1 MHYPAFTPDADE
13 IAAYVNI
20 FVTFATG
27 KGTRFQALKL
37 PHCTIIY
44 ASFDKK
50 AAKKILKELYAYF
63 NTPEEH
69 APRFEL
75 VWKVS

>member
-1 MHYPAFTPDADE
+1 MLT
-13 IAAYVNI
+13 
-20 FVTFATG
+20 TT
-27 KGTRFQALKL
+27 LKL